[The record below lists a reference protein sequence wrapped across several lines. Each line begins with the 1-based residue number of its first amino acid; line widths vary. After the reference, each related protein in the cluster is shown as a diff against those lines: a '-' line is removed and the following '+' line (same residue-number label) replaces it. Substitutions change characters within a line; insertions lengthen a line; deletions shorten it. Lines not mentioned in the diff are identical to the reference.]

1 MERNHMPQSRPI
13 ARDTRAKS
21 TCLLMPNLFL
31 ALTSTI
37 PPKMSVETVE
47 IGTIHTT
54 KNIMICQREKIRVSS
69 KVTSAK
75 KALKNPN

>member
-1 MERNHMPQSRPI
+1 M
-13 ARDTRAKS
+13 ARDNRAKS
-21 TCLLMPNLFL
+21 TCLLIPDLFL

-37 PPKMSVETVE
+37 PPKMSVESVE
-47 IGTIHTT
+47 IGTIHNT
-54 KNIMICQREKIRVSS
+54 KNTMMCQREKIRVSS